1 MRVPRQQHRPPR
13 TSPSSNSLESDVTR
27 KIEESVNTIS
37 GIDEI
42 SSHSYNALS
51 VVIVQFD
58 LSINVMQ
65 AAQDVRDKVALLN
78 GNRALFYR

>member
-1 MRVPRQQHRPPR
+1 VPRQRHRPPR